1 MNPISL
7 NQDSAYRASFS
18 DPDSDIL
25 KYRFNHLFKADV
37 QLKWRKYGFGVSS
50 RYNSYMSNIDL
61 VFESS
66 LFGQELLPGLK
77 DYREIY
83 NKGVFVFDMRLLY
96 DITKDF
102 SVNFILNNLF
112 NAEYVSRPGD
122 VQPPRSFLVQLR
134 YGIH

>member
-1 MNPISL
+1 
-7 NQDSAYRASFS
+7 
-18 DPDSDIL
+18 
-25 KYRFNHLFKADV
+25 
-37 QLKWRKYGFGVSS
+37 
-50 RYNSYMSNIDL
+50 MSNIDL

-83 NKGVFVFDMRLLY
+83 NIGIFVFDMRLLY
-96 DITKDF
+96 DVTKDF